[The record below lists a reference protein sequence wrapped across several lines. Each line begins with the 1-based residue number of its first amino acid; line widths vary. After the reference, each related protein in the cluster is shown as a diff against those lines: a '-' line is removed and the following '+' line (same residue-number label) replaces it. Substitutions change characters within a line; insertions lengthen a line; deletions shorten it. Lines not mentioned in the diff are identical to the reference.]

1 MLTRIG
7 LKNFKLHLDTTIEA
21 APVTVFIGPN
31 SSGKSSI
38 FQSLLLWRQAAARNS
53 VSLCSPPQRQI
64 LAEGQPYL
72 FPEDQLVDVGE
83 FDQAVKRREREI
95 AFTLSGQLPPERNI
109 QYGPGPIAATLET
122 RFRENR
128 LAFHRGKIDIQVEP
142 LNIRTGVSWEW
153 VSLRQPGQFSIQLQ
167 GDTILMRPTQTA
179 ALLEL
184 VNVQQVSFDYERSLP
199 LQELAQR
206 ITNAPSKLLRSVHP
220 VYPLRGFEEA
230 GYPFV
235 RSSADTLDR
244 MALQDRTTALVS
256 ILAFNRD
263 IERQLSD
270 WLEGLVGIK
279 IETKLLTN
287 TRATI
292 LCSLAA
298 ADSRASLFSNEGTG
312 ASQLPFILVPIGL
325 TPKGET
331 VLLSEPE
338 AHLHPKM
345 QVEISTL
352 FAHLA
357 KKEGRQ
363 FFIETHSEHIL
374 HGLLHSIAKGTLRQS
389 DMAIYYFENK
399 EGTSVATR
407 LHVDEKGGVDGGLPG
422 FFDQSLGEL
431 SDYLEALKSK

>member
-7 LKNFKLHLDTTIEA
+7 LKNFKLHADTVIEA
-21 APVTVFIGPN
+21 APITIFIGPN

-38 FQSLLLWRQAAARNS
+38 FQSLLLWRQAASRNS
-53 VSLCSPPQRQI
+53 QSLCTPPQR
-64 LAEGQPYL
+64 LALTDGQPYL

-83 FDQAVKRREREI
+83 FDQVVKRGQREI
-95 AFTLSGQLPPERNI
+95 AFTISGQLPPDKNI
-109 QYGPGPIAATLET
+109 EYGPGPVAANLQT
-122 RFRENR
+122 RFRENS
-128 LAFHRGKIDIQVEP
+128 LVFHRGELDTQIES
-142 LNIRTGVSWEW
+142 LNHQTNVNWEW
-153 VSLRQPGQFSIQLQ
+153 ASVGQSGQISIRLR
-167 GDTILMRPTQTA
+167 GDTILLKPCQTA
-179 ALLEL
+179 ALLE
-184 VNVQQVSFDYERSLP
+184 VVTVQQVNFDYERNIS
-199 LQELAQR
+199 LQEFAARLA
-206 ITNAPSKLLRSVHP
+206 NAPRKLLRSIHP
-220 VYPLRGFEEA
+220 VFPLRGFEET
-230 GYPFV
+230 GYPFI
-235 RSSADTLDR
+235 RSSLDTLDR

-256 ILAFNRD
+256 ILAFSRD
-263 IERQLSD
+263 VERRLSN

-292 LCSLAA
+292 LCSPSASDA
-298 ADSRASLFSNEGTG
+298 RSSLFSNEGTG

-345 QVEISTL
+345 QVEVSRL

-357 KKEGRQ
+357 KKEDRQ

-374 HGLLHSIAKGTLRQS
+374 HGLLHSVAKGTLQQS
-389 DMAIYYFENK
+389 DIAIYYFENK
-399 EGTSVATR
+399 AGTSVPTR
-407 LHVDEKGGVDGGLPG
+407 LAVDEKGGVDGGLPG